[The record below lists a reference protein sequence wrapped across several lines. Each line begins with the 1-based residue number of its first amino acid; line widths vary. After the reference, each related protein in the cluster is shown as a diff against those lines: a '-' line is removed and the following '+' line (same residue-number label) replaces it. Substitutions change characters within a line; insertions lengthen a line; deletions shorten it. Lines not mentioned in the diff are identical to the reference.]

1 MTFETTFET
10 LWRSKL
16 EEDPLIISR
25 IVKILKS
32 LIVVARMTTSSQT
45 IMKSLTLTEQIRT
58 ELISKR

>member
-1 MTFETTFET
+1 MTFET

-16 EEDPLIISR
+16 VEDPLIISH

-32 LIVVARMTTSSQT
+32 LIIVTRMTTSSQT

-58 ELISKR
+58 ELISKRKSGN